1 MCFILFNLENQVMS
15 DGEQMPEDVEHI
27 PPPPSRSA
35 TLIWVSLYFRF
46 NPYSTTLFHPQL

>member
-35 TLIWVSLYFRF
+35 TLI
-46 NPYSTTLFHPQL
+46 